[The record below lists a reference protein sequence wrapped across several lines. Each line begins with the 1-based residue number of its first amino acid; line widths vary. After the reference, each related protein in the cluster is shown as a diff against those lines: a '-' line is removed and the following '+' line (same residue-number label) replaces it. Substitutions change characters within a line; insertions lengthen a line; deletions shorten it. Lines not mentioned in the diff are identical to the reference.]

1 MNVSTLITL
10 ISPVPR
16 VPDNFLPK
24 DLNRPPLS
32 ASNLIVT
39 TRKNAGLSGADMH
52 IYALTVKAV
61 TQEAVAPSEDC
72 QIKIG
77 HGQSLHHLDVENSET
92 I

>member
-39 TRKNAGLSGADMH
+39 TRTNAGLSGADMH
-52 IYALTVKAV
+52 TYALTVKAV
-61 TQEAVAPSEDC
+61 TQEAVAPLRR
-72 QIKIG
+72 
-77 HGQSLHHLDVENSET
+77 QSNQNRPRAKSPPPGR
-92 I
+92 